1 MIHPNFIRR
10 QLTTAPQQS
19 IIFILCVAL
28 AIVTLVGLNSFG
40 SSINRTLLG
49 DAQALLAADAVI
61 DSSYPFSK
69 PVTEMLSDLKTR
81 GEIDYTQITGLF
93 TVVRLPSEDNS
104 LLVDLK
110 AVESAYPFYGQAV
123 LASSRPL
130 HDVLQPGTLI
140 VEQLVLDRLGLA
152 VGDALL
158 VGDATLTIGDVLVSE
173 PDRPINFFA
182 FGPRIL
188 LNADDL
194 PRLNLIREGSN
205 VDYRMLV
212 KVNNASNLDSVT
224 TALDDAADPVLE
236 RVSNYRTRDSGLQQ
250 FFDNLLFFLSLVAI
264 FTLLLAGIG
273 IQSALTAFLRERDNT
288 IAIVK
293 TVGAT
298 SRFVTTNFLIVIALL
313 ALVGTALGLIGGLA
327 LQQLFP
333 LLLGNFLPPDVQ
345 ITISPLV
352 IGQSLL
358 LSAVVVAIF
367 TYLPV
372 DRLKELR
379 PSFILRKETVPT
391 PRDATFYV
399 ILALLVLAFAG
410 LVLWQLGDL
419 RRTGWFVLGAL
430 GVVLVSALITEGVLF
445 LLRRW
450 QIKPLAV
457 RQALR
462 GLFRPRNATRAIIV
476 TLSASLAVI
485 FTIYLIEQNLDAAF
499 VQSYPEDAPN
509 VFFLDIQPDQ
519 RDAFEETLAAEVAS
533 DVGAGYDDEAQY
545 IPIVRGQIAAID
557 GQPLDVEQEEARDGD
572 NLARPR
578 VFTYADALPEN
589 ETLRSGSAL
598 FDDAVAGAQVSV
610 LDDIFSLRRFDV
622 GETITFRIQGIP
634 LEATITSIR
643 TQQGESVGPPFD
655 FVFRPSDLA
664 AAPQTIF
671 AAARLPEAQIAP
683 LQNRIVAQFPN
694 VSVIN
699 ATEAVTAFADV
710 ARQLS
715 QVVRVLTALS
725 VTAGVLII
733 VSSVYATRLARV
745 QEAAYFK
752 VLGAK
757 SRFVL
762 RVFALENL
770 LMGLVAALVA
780 LLLSQISSWILTNNV
795 FELRYQPQVVASVVL
810 VAVTVALVM
819 AVGLLASLPILRSR
833 PIRFLREQGQE

>member
-1 MIHPNFIRR
+1 MIHLNFIRR
-10 QLTTAPQQS
+10 QLTTARQQS
-19 IIFILCVAL
+19 LIFVLCVAL
-28 AIVTLVGLNSFG
+28 AIVTLVGLNSF
-40 SSINRTLLG
+40 STSINRTLLR
-49 DAQALLAADAVI
+49 DAQELLAADAVI
-61 DSSYPFSK
+61 DSSYPFSE
-69 PVTEMLSDLKTR
+69 PLVNTLADLDAR
-81 GEIDYTQITGLF
+81 NQVDYTQLTGLF
-93 TVVRLPSEDNS
+93 TVARLPSETDS

-110 AVESAYPFYGQAV
+110 AVEPAYPFYGEAV
-123 LASSRPL
+123 LASGRAL
-130 HDVLQPGTLI
+130 HNVLQPGTVV
-140 VEQLVLDRLGLA
+140 VEQLILDRLGLQI
-152 VGDALL
+152 GDSLRL
-158 VGDATLTIGDVLVSE
+158 GDATLAIGDVLASE
-173 PDRPINFFA
+173 PDRPVNFFA
-182 FGPRIL
+182 FGPRVML
-188 LNADDL
+188 AADDL

-212 KVNNASNLDSVT
+212 RVNEGASLEQVTATLDE
-224 TALDDAADPVLE
+224 AADPVLE
-236 RVSNYRTRDSGLQQ
+236 DVENYRTRDSALQR

-273 IQSALTAFLRERDNT
+273 IQSALTAFLRERDST

-293 TVGAT
+293 TLGAT

-313 ALVGTALGLIGGLA
+313 ALVGTALGLVGGVA
-327 LQQLFP
+327 FQRLFP
-333 LLLGNFLPPDVQ
+333 LLLGDFLPPDVE
-345 ITISPLV
+345 ITVSPRV
-352 IGQSLL
+352 IAESLL

-367 TYLPV
+367 TFLPV

-391 PRDATFYV
+391 PRDATFYG
-399 ILALLVLAFAG
+399 ILALLVLFFAS

-419 RRTGWFVLGAL
+419 ERTGWFVLGAL
-430 GVVLVSALITEGVLF
+430 GVVLISWLVTEAVLF
-445 LLRRW
+445 GLRRA
-450 QIKPLAV
+450 QIQPLAV

-499 VQSYPEDAPN
+499 VQSFPEDAPN

-519 RDAFEETLAAEVAS
+519 REDFAAALAAEIP
-533 DVGAGYDDEAQY
+533 DDLGDEFDQQAEY
-545 IPIVRGQIAAID
+545 VPIVRGQIAAIN
-557 GQPLDVEQEEARDGD
+557 GEPLDIEAEEAREGD
-572 NLARPR
+572 DLARPR
-578 VFTYADALPEN
+578 IFTYGEELPDT
-589 ETLRSGSAL
+589 ETLRSGDAL

-610 LDDIFSLRRFDV
+610 LDNIFSLRRFEV
-622 GETITFRIQGIP
+622 GETIAFRVQGIP

-655 FVFRPSDLA
+655 FLFRPEDLA

-683 LQNRIVAQFPN
+683 LQNSLVAQFPN
-694 VSVIN
+694 VSIIN

-715 QVVRVLTALS
+715 QIVRVLSALS
-725 VTAGVLII
+725 VAAGVLII

-762 RVFALENL
+762 RVFAYENL
-770 LMGLVAALVA
+770 LMGLVAAVVA
-780 LLLSQISSWILTNNV
+780 LLLSQVGSWILTVNV
-795 FELRYQPQVVASVVL
+795 FELTYQPQLIASVVL
-810 VAVTVALVM
+810 VVMTVALVM
-819 AVGLLASLPILRSR
+819 AVGLLASVPILRSR

>member
-1 MIHPNFIRR
+1 MIHLNFIRR
-10 QLTTAPQQS
+10 QLTTARQQS
-19 IIFILCVAL
+19 LIFVLCVAL

-40 SSINRTLLG
+40 TSINRTLLR
-49 DAQALLAADAVI
+49 DAQELLAADAVI
-61 DSSYPFSK
+61 DSSYPFSE
-69 PVTEMLSDLKTR
+69 PLVNTLADLDAR
-81 GEIDYTQITGLF
+81 NQVDYTQLTGLF
-93 TVVRLPSEDNS
+93 TVARLPSETDS

-110 AVESAYPFYGQAV
+110 AVEPAYPFYGEAV
-123 LASSRPL
+123 LASGRAL
-130 HDVLQPGTLI
+130 HNVLQPGTVV
-140 VEQLVLDRLGLA
+140 VEQLILDRLGLQI
-152 VGDALL
+152 GDSLRL
-158 VGDATLTIGDVLVSE
+158 GDATLAIGDVLVSE
-173 PDRPINFFA
+173 PDRPVNFFA
-182 FGPRIL
+182 FGPRVML
-188 LNADDL
+188 AADDL

-212 KVNNASNLDSVT
+212 RVNEGASLEQVTATLDE
-224 TALDDAADPVLE
+224 AADPVLE
-236 RVSNYRTRDSGLQQ
+236 DVENYRTRDSALQR

-273 IQSALTAFLRERDNT
+273 IQSALTAFLRERDST

-293 TVGAT
+293 TLGAT

-313 ALVGTALGLIGGLA
+313 ALVGTALGLVGGVA
-327 LQQLFP
+327 FQRLFP
-333 LLLGNFLPPDVQ
+333 LLLGDFLPPDVE
-345 ITISPLV
+345 ITVSPRV
-352 IGQSLL
+352 IAESLL

-367 TYLPV
+367 TFLPV

-391 PRDATFYV
+391 PRDATFYG
-399 ILALLVLAFAG
+399 ILALLVLFFAS

-419 RRTGWFVLGAL
+419 ERTGWFVLGAL
-430 GVVLVSALITEGVLF
+430 GVVLISWLVTEAVLF
-445 LLRRW
+445 GLRRA
-450 QIKPLAV
+450 QIQPLAV

-499 VQSYPEDAPN
+499 VQSFPEDAPN

-519 RDAFEETLAAEVAS
+519 REDFAAALAAEIP
-533 DVGAGYDDEAQY
+533 DDLGDEFDQQAEY
-545 IPIVRGQIAAID
+545 VPIVRGQIAAIN
-557 GQPLDVEQEEARDGD
+557 GEPLDIEAEEAREGD
-572 NLARPR
+572 DLARPR
-578 VFTYADALPEN
+578 IFTYGEELPDT
-589 ETLRSGSAL
+589 ETLRSGDAL

-610 LDDIFSLRRFDV
+610 LDNIFSLRRFEV
-622 GETITFRIQGIP
+622 GETITFRVQGIP

-655 FVFRPSDLA
+655 FLFRPEDLA

-683 LQNRIVAQFPN
+683 LQNSLVAQFPN
-694 VSVIN
+694 VSIIN

-715 QVVRVLTALS
+715 QIVRVLSALS
-725 VTAGVLII
+725 VAAGVLII

-762 RVFALENL
+762 RVFAYENL
-770 LMGLVAALVA
+770 LMGLVAAVVA
-780 LLLSQISSWILTNNV
+780 LLLSQVGSWILTVNV
-795 FELRYQPQVVASVVL
+795 FELTYQPQLIASVVL
-810 VAVTVALVM
+810 VVMTVALVM
-819 AVGLLASLPILRSR
+819 AVGLLASVPILRSR

>member
-1 MIHPNFIRR
+1 MIHLNFIRR
-10 QLTTAPQQS
+10 QLTTARQQS
-19 IIFILCVAL
+19 LIFVLCVAL

-40 SSINRTLLG
+40 SSINRTLLN
-49 DAQALLAADAVI
+49 DAQELLAADAVI
-61 DSSYPFSK
+61 DSSYPFSE
-69 PVTEMLSDLKTR
+69 PVVDALADLAAR
-81 GEIDYTQITGLF
+81 NQIDYTQLTGLF
-93 TVVRLPSEDNS
+93 TVARLPNEENS

-110 AVESAYPFYGQAV
+110 AVEVAYPFYGEAV
-123 LASSRPL
+123 LASGRAL
-130 HDVLQPGTLI
+130 HDVLEAGTIVVEELI
-140 VEQLVLDRLGLA
+140 LDRLGLQ
-152 VGDALL
+152 VGDALRL
-158 VGDATLTIGDVLVSE
+158 GDATLTIGDVLVSE
-173 PDRPINFFA
+173 PDRPVNFFA
-182 FGPRIL
+182 FGPRVML
-188 LNADDL
+188 AADDL
-194 PRLNLIREGSN
+194 PQLNLIREGSN

-212 KVNNASNLDSVT
+212 RVNDGANLESVTSALDS
-224 TALDDAADPVLE
+224 AADPVLE

-313 ALVGTALGLIGGLA
+313 ALVGTALGLVGGLA
-327 LQQLFP
+327 FQQLFP
-333 LLLGNFLPPDVQ
+333 LLLGDFLPPDVE
-345 ITISPLV
+345 IVISPLV

-358 LSAVVVAIF
+358 LSAIVVAIF

-379 PSFILRKETVPT
+379 PSFILRKETVPA
-391 PRDATFYV
+391 PRDLSFYA

-419 RRTGWFVLGAL
+419 ERTSWFVLGAL
-430 GVVLVSALITEGVLF
+430 GVVLISWLVTEGVLF
-445 LLRRW
+445 LLRRS
-450 QIKPLAV
+450 QVKPLAM

-499 VQSYPEDAPN
+499 VQSFPDDAPN
-509 VFFLDIQPDQ
+509 VFFIDIQPDQ
-519 RDAFEETLAAEVAS
+519 REDFAEALAAEIPD
-533 DVGAGYDDEAQY
+533 DVGAEFDQQAEY
-545 IPIVRGQIAAID
+545 IPIVRGQIAAINGEPID
-557 GQPLDVEQEEARDGD
+557 IEQEEARDGD
-572 NLARPR
+572 DLARPR
-578 VFTYADALPEN
+578 VFTYAEELPET
-589 ETLRSGSAL
+589 ESLRSGSTL
-598 FDDAVAGAQVSV
+598 FNDAVEGAQVSV
-610 LDDIFSLRRFDV
+610 LDEIFFLRRFEV
-622 GETITFRIQGIP
+622 GETITFRVQGIP

-655 FVFRPSDLA
+655 FLFRPADLA

-683 LQNRIVAQFPN
+683 LQNAIVAQFPN

-715 QVVRVLTALS
+715 QIVRVLTALS
-725 VTAGVLII
+725 VAAGVLII
-733 VSSVYATRLARV
+733 TSSVYATRLARV

-762 RVFALENL
+762 RVFAYENL
-770 LMGLVAALVA
+770 LMGLVAAVVA
-780 LLLSQISSWILTNNV
+780 LSLSQVSSWILTNNV
-795 FELRYQPQVVASVVL
+795 FELNYQPQLIASVVL
-810 VAVTVALVM
+810 VVITVALVM
-819 AVGLLASLPILRSR
+819 AVGLLASVPILRSR

>member
-1 MIHPNFIRR
+1 MIHLNFIRR
-10 QLTTAPQQS
+10 QLTTARQQS
-19 IIFILCVAL
+19 LIFVLCVAL

-40 SSINRTLLG
+40 SSVNRTLLN
-49 DAQALLAADAVI
+49 DAQELLAADAVV
-61 DSSYPFSK
+61 DSSYPFAE
-69 PVTEMLSDLKTR
+69 PLTNTLADLAAR
-81 GEIDYTQITGLF
+81 DQIDYTQITGLF
-93 TVVRLPSEDNS
+93 TVARLPSEEDS

-110 AVESAYPFYGQAV
+110 AVEQAYPFYGAAV
-123 LASSRPL
+123 LASGRDL
-130 HDVLQPGTLI
+130 HDVLTPGTVVVEGLI
-140 VEQLVLDRLGLA
+140 LDRLGLQIGDSLRL
-152 VGDALL
+152 GDA
-158 VGDATLTIGDVLVSE
+158 ALTIGDVLVSE
-173 PDRPINFFA
+173 PDRPVNFFA
-182 FGPRIL
+182 FGPRIML
-188 LNADDL
+188 TADDL
-194 PRLNLIREGSN
+194 PRLNLVREGSN

-212 KVNNASNLDSVT
+212 RVNESANLESVT
-224 TALDDAADPVLE
+224 AALDEAADPVLE

-273 IQSALTAFLRERDNT
+273 IQSALTAFLRERDST

-293 TVGAT
+293 TLGAT
-298 SRFVTTNFLIVIALL
+298 SRFVTTHFLIVIALL
-313 ALVGTALGLIGGLA
+313 ALIGTALGLVGGVA
-327 LQQLFP
+327 FQRLFP
-333 LLLGNFLPPDVQ
+333 LLLGDFLPPDVE
-345 ITISPLV
+345 ITVSPRV
-352 IGQSLL
+352 IGESLL

-379 PSFILRKETVPT
+379 PSFILRKESAPA
-391 PRDATFYV
+391 PRDAAFYG
-399 ILALLVLAFAG
+399 ILALLVLFFAV

-419 RRTGWFVLGAL
+419 ERTGWFVLGAL
-430 GVVLVSALITEGVLF
+430 GVVLISWLVTEGVLF
-445 LLRRW
+445 GLRRA
-450 QIKPLAV
+450 QIQPLAV

-499 VQSYPEDAPN
+499 VQSFPDDAPN
-509 VFFLDIQPDQ
+509 VFFIDIQPDQ
-519 RDAFEETLAAEVAS
+519 QEAFAAALAAEIPDDLS
-533 DVGAGYDDEAQY
+533 DEFDQQAEY
-545 IPIVRGQIAAID
+545 IPIVRGQIAAINGEPID
-557 GQPLDVEQEEARDGD
+557 IEAEEARDGD
-572 NLARPR
+572 DLARPR
-578 VFTYADALPEN
+578 IFTYAEELPAT

-598 FDDAVAGAQVSV
+598 FDSAVEGAQVSV
-610 LDDIFSLRRFDV
+610 LDEIFFLRRFEV
-622 GETITFRIQGIP
+622 GETITFRVQGIP
-634 LEATITSIR
+634 LDATITSIR
-643 TQQGESVGPPFD
+643 TQAGESVGPPFD
-655 FVFRPSDLA
+655 FVFRPRDLA

-683 LQNRIVAQFPN
+683 LQNSLVAQFPN
-694 VSVIN
+694 VSIIN

-715 QVVRVLTALS
+715 QIVRVLTALS

-762 RVFALENL
+762 RVFAYENL
-770 LMGLVAALVA
+770 LMGLVAAVVA
-780 LLLSQISSWILTNNV
+780 LLLSQVGSWILTVNV
-795 FELRYQPQVVASVVL
+795 FELTYQPQLIASVVL
-810 VAVTVALVM
+810 VVITVALVM